1 MKKSFILFLLPL
13 CLTACG
19 GALSLEELKDVQI
32 IHSEHQ
38 ELYLLDNN
46 PSNIGKYSAFAS
58 KEGYANPTP
67 IVLKWKG
74 GKAPY
79 TVSVSE
85 KEDMSNPYS
94 EEVSKKTYDF
104 YNAKINTTYYWTV
117 KSGDKVT
124 EVSSF
129 SVKGTS
135 LRNIFVDGVDNFRD
149 LGGYVTSDGKV
160 VKQGMIYR
168 SGHFNEAKQTSMKL
182 IITDNGLK
190 TVNNQLKI
198 KTDIDL
204 RKNVAS
210 DDGTI
215 ETSGITSSPLGSSV
229 TYKQM
234 PMYYDGQNILEHSED
249 AKREINLNSVKLFFE
264 ALADESN
271 YPIVFHCVQGKD
283 RTGCLSYLL
292 GALLGEKE
300 EDLYRDYLFTNF
312 SNSVGSPCKL
322 TDISNRYGLTIN
334 NYEGETLQEKTYNYL
349 KTEIGVNKD
358 NLKSIASL
366 LLQ

>member
-38 ELYLLDNN
+38 ELYLLDSN

-58 KEGYANPTP
+58 KEGYANPKP
-67 IVLKWKG
+67 VVLKWKG

-79 TVSVSE
+79 TVSISE
-85 KEDMSNPYS
+85 NADMSNSYS
-94 EEVSKKTYDF
+94 EEVSSKSYDF
-104 YNAKINTTYYWTV
+104 YNAKIGAKYYWTV

-124 EVSSF
+124 EISSF
-129 SVKGTS
+129 STKGTS

-149 LGGYVTSDGKV
+149 VGGYVTISGKTI
-160 VKQGMIYR
+160 KQGMLYR
-168 SGHFNEAKQTSMKL
+168 SGHFNEAKQTSVKL
-182 IITDNGLK
+182 IITNSGLK
-190 TVNNQLKI
+190 TINDQLKI

-204 RKNVAS
+204 RKNAAG

-215 ETSGITSSPLGSSV
+215 ETSGIDKSPLGESV
-229 TYKQM
+229 SYQQL
-234 PMYYDGQNILEHSED
+234 PMFYDGQNILEHSE
-249 AKREINLNSVKLFFE
+249 KQTENLNSIKQFFT
-264 ALADESN
+264 LLGDSSN
-271 YPIVFHCVQGKD
+271 YPAVYHCVQGKD

-300 EDLYRDYLFTNF
+300 EDLLRDYLFTNF
-312 SNSVGSPCKL
+312 SNSVGSPCKP
-322 TDISNRYGLTIN
+322 TDISNRYGLTIK
-334 NYEGETLQEKTYNYL
+334 NYEGDSLQEKTSNYL
-349 KTEIGVNKD
+349 QNVVGVSKANID
-358 NLKSIASL
+358 NILEL
-366 LLQ
+366 MLQ